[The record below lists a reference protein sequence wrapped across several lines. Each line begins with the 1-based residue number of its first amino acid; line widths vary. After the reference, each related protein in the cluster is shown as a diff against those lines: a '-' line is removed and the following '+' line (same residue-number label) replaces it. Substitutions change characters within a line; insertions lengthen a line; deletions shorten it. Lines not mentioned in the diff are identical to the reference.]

1 MTTEQP
7 ATLPTE
13 AKRLQAAQTFDKWG
27 FSIAFMSGTVVILG
41 GKAAGMP
48 QWLVT
53 VVAIA
58 IMLGYAFLV
67 WRATRLRLR
76 ADQAGDNCYY
86 LGLLY
91 TLVSLGWALFAFD
104 IKTGAT
110 QVIGNFGVALGSTI
124 VGLMLRVFFS
134 QTRQDLVEIETE
146 MRVELAAAGNRVRT
160 ELDQVVATM
169 NDFGRVMQQS
179 IKEAFDGMR
188 VNVASLAEESMK
200 SLAAVSGNASTGL
213 EKAFGSLDGYA
224 TQFAAAAT
232 TMVEAIDSHT
242 AALSRI
248 SEGAHVLDAQMAA
261 LSKVAAEAERG
272 MNALTK
278 KTTDIQSAQVAMKE
292 AATASRELA
301 QHHTKALE
309 ALEASVSS
317 VTAKLGGAVDL
328 WDKRLASA
336 SAVIASDTQMAAKS
350 FEAAVEGLRTEH
362 AQALGQLNG
371 ALDQATQAIRVHATE
386 LESELGKSRVYT
398 SQVHTALVEM
408 SADLVS
414 KIEGIS
420 ASGSSEALSSA

>member
-1 MTTEQP
+1 MTTEEIV
-7 ATLPTE
+7 ALPSE
-13 AKRLQAAQTFDKWG
+13 AKRLQSAQSFDKWG
-27 FSIAFMSGTVVILG
+27 FSIAFVSGAVVILG

-48 QWLVT
+48 QWSVT
-53 VVAIA
+53 AVAIG
-58 IMLGYAFLV
+58 IMLGYAVLV

-91 TLVSLGWALFAFD
+91 TLVSLGWALYAFD
-104 IKTGAT
+104 TNIGAA

-188 VNVASLAEESMK
+188 ANVVSLADESMK
-200 SLAAVSGNASTGL
+200 SLTEVSGNASTGL

-261 LSKVAAEAERG
+261 LSKVATEAERG

-278 KTTDIQSAQVAMKE
+278 KTTDIQSAQNAMKE
-292 AATASRELA
+292 AATAARELT
-301 QHHTKALE
+301 QQHTKALE

-317 VTAKLGGAVDL
+317 VTAKLGGTMDL
-328 WDKRLASA
+328 WDKRLAAA
-336 SAVIASDTQMAAKS
+336 SEGISSDTAMAAKS
-350 FEAAVEGLRTEH
+350 FEDSVDRLREQH
-362 AQALGQLNG
+362 AEALGQLNG
-371 ALDQATQAIRVHATE
+371 ALNQATQAIRVHATE
-386 LESELGKSRVYT
+386 LASELGKSRTYT

-408 SADLVS
+408 SADLVA
-414 KIEGIS
+414 KVEGITVG
-420 ASGSSEALSSA
+420 GSSAAPPST